1 MKSRCSGNTRRGV
14 MLVELVVVM
23 SSATIVLS
31 MSAVLIHRIMR
42 VQSSAYEFFDVERS
56 ALRLSSQFRSDVHA
70 ATDASLQVAD
80 NETILTLQLADDQ
93 TVRYERAEANVVR
106 LLFKNGDIVAR
117 ESFSFPADTRWTI
130 EEHSDPRRLV
140 ISLDNQTPDP
150 VPQKDS
156 APQNALRSASLRSIP
171 VCFQVEA
178 CLGRAWPGP
187 IPATSRE
194 ESE

>member
-1 MKSRCSGNTRRGV
+1 MKSRYSGNTRRGI

-31 MSAVLIHRIMR
+31 MSAVMIHRIMR

-56 ALRLSSQFRSDVHA
+56 ALRLGSQFRNDVHA

-80 NETILTLQLADDQ
+80 NETVLTLQRADDQ

-106 LLFKNGDIVAR
+106 LLINNGDIVAR
-117 ESFSFPADTRWTI
+117 ESFAFPTDTRWTI
-130 EEHSDPRRLV
+130 EEQKNPRRFV
-140 ISLDNQTPDP
+140 ISLDNQVQDP
-150 VPQKDS
+150 VPQKAG
-156 APQNALRSASLRSIP
+156 APRNALRSASLLSIP

-178 CLGRAWPGP
+178 CLGRDWPRP
-187 IPATSRE
+187 NAATSME
-194 ESE
+194 KSE